1 MDLLKKTNKDILNAE
16 LSKLNEELDNIAL
29 KKAKIIIALRD
40 LDSIEKS
47 QGGIAWWIKTIWY

>member
-29 KKAKIIIALRD
+29 KK
-40 LDSIEKS
+40 
-47 QGGIAWWIKTIWY
+47 

>member
-16 LSKLNEELDNIAL
+16 LSKLNEELDNISL

-47 QGGIAWWIKTIWY
+47 QGGIA